1 MRAAGEEFNR
11 KKCCKV
17 LKEMRA
23 EGGGNTHEG
32 YFVLEY
38 LRAMPWQTVPIKLH
52 WPTKGLDLLVT
63 YSVICI
69 LYVHMLCIYT

>member
-23 EGGGNTHEG
+23 EGGGNKQ
-32 YFVLEY
+32 
-38 LRAMPWQTVPIKLH
+38 AMPWQTVPIKLH
-52 WPTKGLDLLVT
+52 RPTRGLDL
-63 YSVICI
+63 
-69 LYVHMLCIYT
+69 